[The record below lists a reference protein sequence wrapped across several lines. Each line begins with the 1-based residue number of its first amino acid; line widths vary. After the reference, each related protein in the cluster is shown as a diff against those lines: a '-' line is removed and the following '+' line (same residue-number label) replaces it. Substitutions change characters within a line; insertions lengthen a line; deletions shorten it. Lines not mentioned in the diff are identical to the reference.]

1 VTLLAVAPVAHPGP
15 LDTWSPLLIASI
27 GLLLPLLAAVSI
39 LVFTVDYRRGSAL
52 TSIFLTGCAL
62 ICALLVLSIEWKHP
76 TLRQSTG
83 PTFINIFTGESGAA
97 GQFQL
102 QWGILTDPLAA
113 VMLVMVTGVSL
124 LVQLYA
130 QESMRREEGYVRFFA
145 GVAFAT
151 FAMSGVILSA
161 DLFELLAFWLLLGV
175 ATYLLLAHRWRTP
188 SAASAARRALLVMV
202 IGDVALLIAVAYA
215 LMRFED
221 FAFPTLHLLTT
232 GHKISAN
239 GLLILGLLILCA
251 AAARSAIFPLQAWP
265 DAVSEAPAPA
275 AALIMGATTAAS
287 GIYLVARTY
296 PIFAASPRALIALSV
311 AGALTVLVA
320 SIAAL
325 IEDRITAALAYA
337 GVAVLGLAFLGLGLR
352 AYAGGVLIAVARGFS
367 VALLLLAAGAV
378 AQAMR
383 SELISEMGGV
393 FRRMPGTARLLVL
406 GAAAT
411 AGFPLLS
418 GFWGQAAIVAPAL
431 KDGPAVAAVAVLCGV
446 LVSAALFRPIFLALR
461 GETARR
467 RRFDPERVR
476 DPTARIRF
484 PKTVLAVPAALI
496 GLLGIPGLSHNIFET
511 VRLPGVP
518 STEPAVTALVL
529 GAVAALA
536 GVALAC
542 PTDISLDITAPV
554 APAG

>member
-1 VTLLAVAPVAHPGP
+1 
-15 LDTWSPLLIASI
+15 
-27 GLLLPLLAAVSI
+27 
-39 LVFTVDYRRGSAL
+39 
-52 TSIFLTGCAL
+52 
-62 ICALLVLSIEWKHP
+62 
-76 TLRQSTG
+76 
-83 PTFINIFTGESGAA
+83 
-97 GQFQL
+97 
-102 QWGILTDPLAA
+102 
-113 VMLVMVTGVSL
+113 
-124 LVQLYA
+124 
-130 QESMRREEGYVRFFA
+130 
-145 GVAFAT
+145 
-151 FAMSGVILSA
+151 
-161 DLFELLAFWLLLGV
+161 
-175 ATYLLLAHRWRTP
+175 
-188 SAASAARRALLVMV
+188 
-202 IGDVALLIAVAYA
+202 
-215 LMRFED
+215 
-221 FAFPTLHLLTT
+221 
-232 GHKISAN
+232 
-239 GLLILGLLILCA
+239 
-251 AAARSAIFPLQAWP
+251 
-265 DAVSEAPAPA
+265 
-275 AALIMGATTAAS
+275 
-287 GIYLVARTY
+287 
-296 PIFAASPRALIALSV
+296 
-311 AGALTVLVA
+311 
-320 SIAAL
+320 
-325 IEDRITAALAYA
+325 
-337 GVAVLGLAFLGLGLR
+337 
-352 AYAGGVLIAVARGFS
+352 VLIAVARGFS

-536 GVALAC
+536 GVALAWFASI
-542 PTDISLDITAPV
+542 PRLQLERRRFARTIGRALAYRHITGHPGARGAGWVSQGAGWVESQVIGGFVEGLGGGYTAAGVFARLRERRLPV
-554 APAG
+554 AIGLVAGAVLVLVVVAAATGWGGGSINR